1 MSIINN
7 SDKVNINEV
16 DSEIKIRKRKK
27 MTEETK
33 LKISLS
39 QKNLSRE
46 KRERINYGI
55 RNNRYTKEY
64 AKKLSD
70 TKLGETNPQAKLT
83 EEKVILIKQLWKTGR
98 YTTTTLGEKFNMS
111 RQSIND
117 IVRNRTW
124 KHINIED
131 DEIK

>member
-7 SDKVNINEV
+7 SDKININEV